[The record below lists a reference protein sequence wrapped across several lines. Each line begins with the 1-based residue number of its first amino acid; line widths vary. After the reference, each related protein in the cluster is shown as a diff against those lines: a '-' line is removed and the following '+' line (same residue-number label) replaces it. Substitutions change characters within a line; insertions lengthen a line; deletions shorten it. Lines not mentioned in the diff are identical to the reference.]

1 MQLVGEGGGAA
12 AARGQ
17 IQLTQRGAW
26 TEGGRIRKAELWH
39 AKGGAAQLVRTKLT
53 SHLTSIAPGV
63 CFAGKHGVVR
73 PPPVEGGLGMR
84 ASHCQ
89 HNDLPIRGA
98 FGFWHSTR
106 FPLGASNRSAH
117 KFKWHRL
124 KTLKPPY
131 AQVATCILPS
141 QLPAHSHVGAT
152 RQ

>member
-1 MQLVGEGGGAA
+1 MHGETGVQLVGEGGGAA

-53 SHLTSIAPGV
+53 SHLTIIAPGV

-73 PPPVEGGLGMR
+73 PPSVGGGLGMQV
-84 ASHCQ
+84 SHCQ
-89 HNDLPIRGA
+89 RNCLPILDT

-106 FPLGASNRSAH
+106 FPLKAFN
-117 KFKWHRL
+117 
-124 KTLKPPY
+124 
-131 AQVATCILPS
+131 
-141 QLPAHSHVGAT
+141 
-152 RQ
+152 